1 VEVVGIYIGAIENFG
16 SVACPTA
23 FLGLPLRI
31 ASSRASRP
39 LLTGDS
45 QLPHAFRVE
54 VDAEW

>member
-31 ASSRASRP
+31 ASSRP